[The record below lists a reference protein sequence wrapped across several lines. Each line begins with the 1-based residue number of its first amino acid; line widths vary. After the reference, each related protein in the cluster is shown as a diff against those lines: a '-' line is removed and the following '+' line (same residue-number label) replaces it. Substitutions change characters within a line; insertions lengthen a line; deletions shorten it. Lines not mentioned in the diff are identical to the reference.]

1 MRLFNFRGGVH
12 PDGHKQA
19 TSCKT
24 IETLPIPKF
33 LYVPVQQ
40 HIGAPAE
47 PEVSVGD
54 SVLKGE
60 LLAHS
65 QGAVSAPVHS
75 PTSGVISAIE
85 NHTAPHPSGLPVKT
99 IVIESDGID
108 RWATSVAPI
117 DPFQLSAE
125 EIALRVGAAGVVGM
139 GGATFPSAVKLNLR
153 NRYSIHTLVIN
164 GAECEPYLTCDDRLM
179 RERSDAIIDGIRIIQ
194 KALGATKVIIAIED
208 NKAVALA
215 EMKAAAAAHS
225 DISIAKVPT
234 RYPMGSEKHLI
245 QAVTGKE
252 VPARALSADIGM
264 IVHNVGTAYAVNRAV
279 RFSRPL
285 VSRIVTISGGAVR
298 EPRNLEVLLGTR
310 VSELIHYCGGYKET
324 PARLLMGGPMMGQT
338 IPHEEVPIVK
348 GTGGIV
354 ALTKQEVVEQLA
366 RPCIRCG
373 SCVTA
378 CPCGLMPLEMAA
390 RSKKGDFE
398 GALGYGLM
406 DCVACGS
413 CSYVCPS
420 NIPLVQYFNYA
431 KGELANKQRSQ
442 HKATETKRL
451 AELRI
456 DRLEKEKL
464 AKAEAAAARAAQRAA
479 EKAAKEKAAQEKAM
493 AAKQTEANSAVSQ
506 TSDSQTEVSQKAD
519 SNTEATV

>member
-19 TSCKT
+19 TSCKA
-24 IETLPIPKF
+24 IETLPIPKH

-47 PEVSVGD
+47 PEVKVGD
-54 SVLKGE
+54 AVLKGQ

-65 QGAVSAPVHS
+65 QGAVSAPVHA
-75 PTSGVISAIE
+75 PTSGVVSAIE
-85 NHTAPHPSGLPVKT
+85 SHTAPHPSGLPVKT
-99 IVIESDGID
+99 IVIESDGQD
-108 RWATSVAPI
+108 RWINSVAPI

-125 EIALRVGAAGVVGM
+125 EVALRVGAAGVVGM

-179 RERSDAIIDGIRIIQ
+179 RERSESIIDGIRIIQ
-194 KALGATKVIIAIED
+194 KALGVTLDAIKVIIAIED

-215 EMKAAAAAHS
+215 AMKAAAKGYS

-252 VPARALSADIGM
+252 VPARALSADIGI

-285 VSRIVTISGGAVR
+285 VSRVVTISGSAVH

-310 VSELIHYCGGYKET
+310 VSELIAYCGGYKEP

-354 ALTKQEVVEQLA
+354 ALTKQEVAEQLA
-366 RPCIRCG
+366 RPCIRCA

-398 GALGYGLM
+398 GALNFGLM

-431 KGELANKQRSQ
+431 KGELANKQRAQ

-451 AELRI
+451 AELRLE
-456 DRLEKEKL
+456 RLEREKR
-464 AKAEAAAARAAQRAA
+464 AKAEAAAARAAKRAA
-479 EKAAKEKAAQEKAM
+479 DKAAKEKAANAKAVLD
-493 AAKQTEANSAVSQ
+493 KHPDV
-506 TSDSQTEVSQKAD
+506 QKAD
-519 SNTEATV
+519 SQETLSPKTGATV

>member
-19 TSCKT
+19 TSCKS

-47 PEVSVGD
+47 PEVKTGD
-54 SVLKGE
+54 KILKGQ

-65 QGAVSAPVHS
+65 QGAVSAPVHA
-75 PTSGVISAIE
+75 PTSGTVHAIE
-85 NHTAPHPSGLPVKT
+85 NHTAPHPSGLAVKT
-99 IVIESDGID
+99 IVIKSDGED
-108 RWATSVAPI
+108 RWINTVAPI
-117 DPFQLSAE
+117 DPFQLSPE
-125 EIALRVGAAGVVGM
+125 EIAIRVGAAGVVGM

-153 NRYSIHTLVIN
+153 NRYNIHTLVIN

-179 RERSDAIIDGIRIIQ
+179 RERSEQIIDGIRIIQ
-194 KALGATKVIIAIED
+194 KALGATKVIVGIED
-208 NKAVALA
+208 NKNIAVAQ
-215 EMKAAAAAHS
+215 MQAAAAGYT

-245 QAVTGKE
+245 LAVTGKE
-252 VPARALSADIGM
+252 VPARALPADLGI

-279 RFSRPL
+279 RHGRPL
-285 VSRIVTISGGAVR
+285 VSRVVTISGDAIA

-310 VSELIHYCGGYKET
+310 VSELIAFCGGYTE
-324 PARLLMGGPMMGQT
+324 PPSRLLMGGPMMGQT
-338 IPHEEVPIVK
+338 LPHEDVPIIK
-348 GTGGIV
+348 GTSGIV
-354 ALTKQEVVEQLA
+354 ALSKQQVAEQLA
-366 RPCIRCG
+366 RPCIRCA

-378 CPCGLMPLEMAA
+378 CPCGLLPLEMAA

-398 GALGYGLM
+398 GALNYGLM

-413 CSYVCPS
+413 CAYVCPS

-431 KGELANKQRSQ
+431 KGALGNKQRAQ

-451 AELRI
+451 AEQRI
-456 DRLEKEKL
+456 ARIEQEKQ
-464 AKAEAAAARAAQRAA
+464 AKAEAAAKRKAQRAA
-479 EKAAKEKAAQEKAM
+479 EKAAKATSKQDTPDKVQQEVPA
-493 AAKQTEANSAVSQ
+493 
-506 TSDSQTEVSQKAD
+506 
-519 SNTEATV
+519 

>member
-19 TSCKT
+19 TSCKS

-47 PEVSVGD
+47 PEVKTGD
-54 SVLKGE
+54 KILKGQ

-65 QGAVSAPVHS
+65 QGAVSAPVHA
-75 PTSGVISAIE
+75 PTSGTVHAIE
-85 NHTAPHPSGLPVKT
+85 NHTAPHPSGLAVKT
-99 IVIESDGID
+99 IVIKSDGED
-108 RWATSVAPI
+108 RWINTVAPI
-117 DPFQLSAE
+117 DPFQLSPE
-125 EIALRVGAAGVVGM
+125 EIAIRVGAAGVVGM

-153 NRYSIHTLVIN
+153 NRYNIHTLVIN

-179 RERSDAIIDGIRIIQ
+179 RERSEQIIDGIRIIQ
-194 KALGATKVIIAIED
+194 KALGATKVIVGIED
-208 NKAVALA
+208 NKNIAVAQ
-215 EMKAAAAAHS
+215 MQAAAAGYT

-245 QAVTGKE
+245 LAVTGKE
-252 VPARALSADIGM
+252 VPARALSADLGI

-279 RFSRPL
+279 RHGRPL
-285 VSRIVTISGGAVR
+285 VSRVVTISGDAIA

-310 VSELIHYCGGYKET
+310 VSELIAFCGGYTE
-324 PARLLMGGPMMGQT
+324 PPSRLLMGGPMMGQT
-338 IPHEEVPIVK
+338 LPHEDVPIIK
-348 GTGGIV
+348 GTSGIV
-354 ALTKQEVVEQLA
+354 ALSNQQVAEQLA
-366 RPCIRCG
+366 RPCIRCA

-378 CPCGLMPLEMAA
+378 CPCGLLPLEMAA

-398 GALGYGLM
+398 GALNYGLM

-413 CSYVCPS
+413 CAYVCPS

-431 KGELANKQRSQ
+431 KGALGNKQRAQ

-451 AELRI
+451 AEQRI
-456 DRLEKEKL
+456 ARIEQEKQ
-464 AKAEAAAARAAQRAA
+464 AKAEAAAKRKAQRAA
-479 EKAAKEKAAQEKAM
+479 EKAAKATSKQDTPDKVQQEVPA
-493 AAKQTEANSAVSQ
+493 
-506 TSDSQTEVSQKAD
+506 
-519 SNTEATV
+519 